1 MEVNEVEFRCPH
13 EGCSDVYDNI
23 TSLCRHWTRT
33 HKLDTKILYLVLN
46 GLDTEPLC
54 ACGCGETT
62 KFLSAG
68 RGYSEYKWGHAASVS
83 NNFQTDKSV
92 TNSKATRKRMH
103 QAGEIK
109 IWSKGLTKDTDERLA
124 KLGQKGIDWLE
135 KNPDERI
142 KKSERMTQ
150 MRKDGTIV
158 ALSGPDSGGWKG
170 GISPLYSVCHSNK
183 NLYHGWKF
191 PILYRAKFTCSKCGN
206 KGKRSYLEVHHD
218 NEQMCDIVKKIAKEQ
233 LWNMGLSVELPP
245 DYTLL
250 YEKKQAISDAV
261 ADYHITNNV
270 SGVVLCKVCHK
281 KEHASHNL

>member
-13 EGCSDVYDNI
+13 KGCNDAYDNI

-33 HKLDTKILYLVLN
+33 HKLDTKKLYLVLN
-46 GLDTEPLC
+46 DLDAEPLC
-54 ACGCGETT
+54 ACGCGEIT

-109 IWSKGLTKDTDERLA
+109 IWSKGLTKDTDKRLA
-124 KLGQKGIDWLE
+124 KLGDKTREWLE
-135 KNPDERI
+135 KFPEERI
-142 KKSERMTQ
+142 NRSERMKQ

-158 ALSGPDSGGWKG
+158 APSGPESGGWKG
-170 GISPLYSVCHSNK
+170 GISPLSIICRVNARLFNEWTRKHMERTRFSCE
-183 NLYHGWKF
+183 
-191 PILYRAKFTCSKCGN
+191 KCG
-206 KGKRSYLEVHHD
+206 KDKTQLEVHHD
-218 NEQMCDIVKKIAKEQ
+218 KETFAEILHKFAKQYKWTE
-233 LWNMGLSVELPP
+233 NVSLSVGNHESDPKLFH
-245 DYTLL
+245 LK
-250 YEKKQAISDAV
+250 YEISDAV

-270 SGVVLCKVCHK
+270 SGIVLCKVCHK
-281 KEHASHNL
+281 KEHVSHNL